1 MLGKLRDYGQDWL
14 QRSFQALCR
23 QHSFTL
29 YHEPNYIPLACDL
42 PTVATIH
49 DLSML
54 LHPEWHPADRV
65 RHFECHFEQ
74 GLKQCVHLL
83 TVSEAVRAEIVT
95 TLSVQPEIVSCVPNG
110 IRPGLEPL
118 PTEIVRRG
126 LRRLRLPAQYLLCL
140 GTLEPRKN
148 VLMLMRVY
156 CSLPEELRQRCP
168 LLLVGGWGWNRQ
180 DIAAF
185 LEEEAR
191 FRGVLHLGYLAD
203 RDLPILYNG
212 ARALVFPSFYEGFG
226 LPPLEMLACGGAVL
240 ASTSAALVETV
251 GGQAHLIDPHDVD
264 GWRQGLLRAAHDDD
278 WLASLR
284 QGAVARARP
293 FTWERCADQTWQVY
307 RSVTRGGIDQHVRA
321 RADSDLRWWFRG
333 LCFRL
338 LLAHLAQFKT
348 EAGGADTMTEGRFR
362 MSADVLFHLEPVILV
377 VADLLAP
384 GTDGQH
390 AAELL
395 DLGQGVLELMDA
407 VNQALLELQGANGH
421 GETGRQ
427 LLFMKRLGQVIVG
440 AAFEARGDVFRMV
453 PPREQDQ
460 VRELVHGQPTHMPAN
475 IRTIHPSHLP
485 IEQGQP
491 GRGRFLESSA
501 RGVTVGDSQDI
512 VAPAAQRFLHY
523 KVA

>member
-1 MLGKLRDYGQDWL
+1 MPLLRVVFNRLLAAGSKSGIGHYAAELFRCLRDQAGADRVEPFPQGWLWRLHSLGHRLRPLLEPRGPVPAGSGVSPARPSWRGRVLGKLRDSGQDWL

-42 PTVATIH
+42 PTLATIH

-65 RHFECHFEQ
+65 RHFERHFEQ
-74 GLKQCVHLL
+74 GLRQCVHLL

-95 TLSVQPEIVSCVPNG
+95 TLAVRPEMVSCVPNG
-110 IRPGLEPL
+110 IRAGLEPL

-156 CSLPEELRQRCP
+156 CSLPEELRRRCP

-180 DIAAF
+180 DIAAY

-264 GWRQGLLRAAHDDD
+264 GWRQGLLRASHDDD

-293 FTWERCADQTWQVY
+293 FTWQRCADQTWQVY
-307 RSVTRGGIDQHVRA
+307 RSVTPGGIDQHVR
-321 RADSDLRWWFRG
+321 RAG
-333 LCFRL
+333 
-338 LLAHLAQFKT
+338 
-348 EAGGADTMTEGRFR
+348 
-362 MSADVLFHLEPVILV
+362 
-377 VADLLAP
+377 
-384 GTDGQH
+384 
-390 AAELL
+390 
-395 DLGQGVLELMDA
+395 
-407 VNQALLELQGANGH
+407 
-421 GETGRQ
+421 
-427 LLFMKRLGQVIVG
+427 
-440 AAFEARGDVFRMV
+440 
-453 PPREQDQ
+453 
-460 VRELVHGQPTHMPAN
+460 
-475 IRTIHPSHLP
+475 
-485 IEQGQP
+485 
-491 GRGRFLESSA
+491 
-501 RGVTVGDSQDI
+501 
-512 VAPAAQRFLHY
+512 
-523 KVA
+523 